1 MSAPDRCDVAAGAIE
16 PAVGCAAGDPNGYL
30 EVAFGEAVG
39 YVSSRR
45 HERFGESAPFRMAE
59 ANARLVSANS
69 WPFLS
74 YSAGINTVDNDPI
87 IHMRVYNTG
96 VGPAKI
102 ESAELIW
109 KGVPYRTDRDFL
121 KACCDHDPAVVD
133 FDSDL
138 LMNEVLR
145 ANGDVR
151 FLEFKQ
157 SANPDVF
164 AKLKRVLLSRNL
176 QLIVCYCSIFDEC
189 WKDDMTALSLTP
201 ARVKSCMLSKVP
213 FDQGLLD
220 RRP

>member
-1 MSAPDRCDVAAGAIE
+1 MSLDVETHTHAHGHKTGHKW
-16 PAVGCAAGDPNGYL
+16 VDMV
-30 EVAFGEAVG
+30 VAFSALF
-39 YVSSRR
+39 VSMVSLGVAILHGRTM
-45 HERFGESAPFRMAE
+45 ENMAE

-74 YSAGINTVDNDPI
+74 YSAGINTVDGDPT

-109 KGVPYRTDRDFL
+109 NGVPYRTDRDFL
-121 KACCDHDPAVVD
+121 KACCDHEPAVVD

-145 ANGDVR
+145 ASGVVR

-164 AKLKRVLLSRNL
+164 AKLKRVMLSRHL

>member
-1 MSAPDRCDVAAGAIE
+1 MSLDVETHAHHHGHKTGHGW
-16 PAVGCAAGDPNGYL
+16 VDMM
-30 EVAFGEAVG
+30 VAFCALF
-39 YVSSRR
+39 VSVVSLGVAIVHGRTM
-45 HERFGESAPFRMAE
+45 ESMAE

-189 WKDDMTALSLTP
+189 
-201 ARVKSCMLSKVP
+201 
-213 FDQGLLD
+213 
-220 RRP
+220 